1 MKPFVNRDAQGR
13 DCRKAWLMDRISQ
26 MGHDPELYERWHDEL
41 EAIRQQESSEP
52 YLGAAVDRTPKHVW
66 TSTDKMLGRK
76 LEAASDGLL
85 AHAANLIKRERKR
98 RETARKEQIYQQADE
113 LTAEFKAKGYQL
125 LGRAIADVKR
135 VIRDHKIF
143 PELVHGPEPKAIKQ
157 MVDGKYA
164 RHPHR
169 MPPMRHGCVKMQARE
184 GVRTLVEPK
193 ALLCFVINCLQD
205 EAKFAQEQ
213 KRRAEEHAAQLKEWE
228 IKQKERAAESAKNW
242 SQWMKEKNA
251 TLEQALKNNPTSM
264 VMLPKEQLSQQARR
278 AVAASTKNW
287 LDQQHDITRRNVPR
301 DKPDQSPA

>member
-1 MKPFVNRDAQGR
+1 MKPFVNRDAHGR

-26 MGHDPELYERWHDEL
+26 MGHDPDLYVRWHDEL
-41 EAIRQQESSEP
+41 AAIRQQEADEP
-52 YLGAAVDRTPKHVW
+52 YLGAAVDKTPKHVW
-66 TSTDKMLGRK
+66 TSTDKLLGRK
-76 LEAASDGLL
+76 LQAASDGLL
-85 AHAANLIKRERKR
+85 AHAAKVIKREVKR
-98 RETARKEQIYQQADE
+98 RKVARQEQVWQQADQ
-113 LTAEFKAKGYQL
+113 LAVEFQAKGYQP

-157 MVDGKYA
+157 MVDGKYG

-169 MPPMRHGCVKMQARE
+169 TPPMRHGCVTLPGRE

-213 KRRAEEHAAQLKEWE
+213 KRRAEEHAAKLTEWE
-228 IKQKERAAESAKNW
+228 VRQKLKAAESARNW

-264 VMLPKEQLSQQARR
+264 VILSKEQISQQARR

-287 LDQQHDITRRNVPR
+287 LDQQHDITRQNVPPG
-301 DKPDQSPA
+301 KPDQSPA